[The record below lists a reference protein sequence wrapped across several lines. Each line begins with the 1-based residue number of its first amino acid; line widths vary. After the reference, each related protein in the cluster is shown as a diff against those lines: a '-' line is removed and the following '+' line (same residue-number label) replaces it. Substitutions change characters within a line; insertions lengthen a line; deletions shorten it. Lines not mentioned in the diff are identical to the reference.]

1 MSPMRAKPDKP
12 VVSWGREMRPEVAPD
27 SLWRS
32 APSGRGRRLIA
43 AALLLH
49 AAAIPLES
57 ASAQTTVYA
66 PGEGSPNQA
75 QLPIDVLASVGGRCG
90 FADLGAPGGT
100 FDQRNFDV
108 TGFSHDFLFS
118 LNCTGPARVGVVS
131 SNGGLKTGSAA
142 PSGYAA
148 LAPYDVSLHL
158 VSNTAAVADATC
170 AVATLVAGTGSCA
183 AFLGP
188 ASTTQGLR
196 IDAASTNQAG
206 SYLRVAAAAYNQVV
220 GPTLIAGEYADT
232 LTVTLSASP

>member
-1 MSPMRAKPDKP
+1 MSPRRAILDK
-12 VVSWGREMRPEVAPD
+12 SLLQGGERMRPEVGPTC
-27 SLWRS
+27 RS
-32 APSGRGRRLIA
+32 CRAFPGPVRRATA
-43 AALLLH
+43 AVLFL
-49 AAAIPLES
+49 AAFMPLGP

-66 PGEGSPNQA
+66 PGQGSPNEA

-90 FADLGAPGGT
+90 FADLGTPSGT

-131 SNGGLKTGSAA
+131 TNGGLKAAGAA
-142 PSGYAA
+142 PPGYAV
-148 LAPYDVSLHL
+148 LANYDVSLHL
-158 VSNTAAVADATC
+158 VSNTAAVADSTC

-188 ASTTQGLR
+188 ASATQGLR
-196 IDAASTNQAG
+196 IGAPSTNRTG
-206 SYLRVAAAAYNQVV
+206 SYLRVAAASHDQAA
-220 GPTLIAGEYADT
+220 GPTLVAGEYADT

>member
-1 MSPMRAKPDKP
+1 MREKAADSRRLSRAP
-12 VVSWGREMRPEVAPD
+12 VA
-27 SLWRS
+27 
-32 APSGRGRRLIA
+32 SGRPGIAGLARRFAESPLVL
-43 AALLLH
+43 AALLAG
-49 AAAIPLES
+49 AAASLTAP
-57 ASAQTTVYA
+57 AAAQTTAYA
-66 PGEGSPNQA
+66 PGDGSPNSIA
-75 QLPIDVLASVGGRCG
+75 LTVDVKASVGGRCG
-90 FADLGAPGGT
+90 FAELGAPNGS

-131 SNGGLKTGSAA
+131 SNGGLKTGGIAQ
-142 PSGYAA
+142 SGYAV

-158 VSNTAAVADATC
+158 VSNTPMTADATC
-170 AVATLVAGTGSCA
+170 AAATLVASTGTCS

-196 IDAASTNQAG
+196 IGAPSTNQTG
-206 SYLRVAAAAYNQVV
+206 SYLRVAAATYNQAV

>member
-1 MSPMRAKPDKP
+1 MRL
-12 VVSWGREMRPEVAPD
+12 EVAIFRPCRRAFD
-27 SLWRS
+27 AR
-32 APSGRGRRLIA
+32 RRLGNA
-43 AALLLH
+43 ASPGPFPRSLQFFLAFAF
-49 AAAIPLES
+49 AAGVTPFAPL
-57 ASAQTTVYA
+57 SAQTTVYA
-66 PGEGSPNQA
+66 PGDGSPNQA
-75 QLPIDVLASVGGRCG
+75 QLPINVLASVGGRCG
-90 FADLGAPGGT
+90 FADLGAPSGT

-108 TGFSHDFLFS
+108 TGFTHDFLFS
-118 LNCTGPARVGVVS
+118 LNCTGPARVGIVS
-131 SNGGLKTGSAA
+131 SNGGLKTGGPA
-142 PSGYAA
+142 PSGYAV

-158 VSNTAAVADATC
+158 VSNTATVADATC

-196 IDAASTNQAG
+196 IDAPSTNQSG

>member
-1 MSPMRAKPDKP
+1 MRL
-12 VVSWGREMRPEVAPD
+12 EVAPIR
-27 SLWRS
+27 RS
-32 APSGRGRRLIA
+32 CRAFAGRGGCVAGAFLF
-43 AALLLH
+43 L
-49 AAAIPLES
+49 AAAIPLEG
-57 ASAQTTVYA
+57 AAAQTTVYA
-66 PGEGSPNQA
+66 PGDGSPNQA

-90 FADLGAPGGT
+90 FADLGTPSGT

-131 SNGGLKTGSAA
+131 SNGGLKTSGSA
-142 PSGYAA
+142 PSGYAV

-183 AFLGP
+183 AFRGP
-188 ASTTQGLR
+188 AGPTQGLR
-196 IDAASTNQAG
+196 IAAPSTNQAG
-206 SYLRVAAAAYNQVV
+206 SYLRVAANPYNQVV
-220 GPTLIAGEYADT
+220 GPTLVAGEYADT